1 MGRYIARRVLALIPQ
16 LLIILALVV
25 VMVELTPG
33 NVIDS
38 MLGDSGQ
45 ITPEARA
52 KLEHSLGLDKSL
64 PVRYVTYLGGVVRG
78 DLGVSIT
85 RGRPVSDMIQERV
98 LVTTELTLYA
108 VVVSIVIGI
117 PLGMAA
123 AVARGKV
130 TDYAIRFFA
139 VLFLGI
145 PSFLVATMMVL
156 LPALWFRWRPPLFVP
171 LDKGLLPHLFSMLLP
186 VVAVSLVFMATNV
199 RMMRS
204 SFIDVMQQDYIRTA
218 RSKGLTATRVWFKHG
233 LKNALLPTVTL
244 IGLQAAGL
252 VSGAVVVEQVFT
264 LPGLGG
270 ILFDALAR
278 RDYPVIQGMVLLVG
292 TAVVLLNLT
301 IDVIYSTL
309 DPRVSF
315 K

>member
-1 MGRYIARRVLALIPQ
+1 MSKYIARRVLALIPQ

-25 VMVELTPG
+25 VMVDLTPG
-33 NVIDS
+33 DVIDS

-52 KLEHSLGLDKSL
+52 RLERSLGLDKSL
-64 PVRYVTYLGGVVRG
+64 PVRYVSYLGGVLQG
-78 DLGVSIT
+78 DLGTSIT
-85 RGRPVSDMIQERV
+85 RQRPVTDMISERMFVTAELTMLAV
-98 LVTTELTLYA
+98 LV
-108 VVVSIVIGI
+108 SILIGI

-123 AVARGKV
+123 AGARGKV

-156 LPALWFRWRPPLFVP
+156 LPSLWFRWRPPLYVSLERGVF
-171 LDKGLLPHLFSMLLP
+171 LHFFSMLLP

-218 RSKGLTATRVWFKHG
+218 RSKGLSSGRVWFGHG

-244 IGLQAAGL
+244 IGLQAAAL

-270 ILFDALAR
+270 ILFDAMAR

-292 TAVVLLNLT
+292 TAVVLLNLA
-301 IDVIYSTL
+301 IDVIYSML

-315 K
+315 S

>member
-1 MGRYIARRVLALIPQ
+1 MSKYIARRVLALIPQ

-25 VMVELTPG
+25 VMVDLTPG
-33 NVIDS
+33 DVIDS

-52 KLEHSLGLDKSL
+52 RLERSLGLDKSL
-64 PVRYVTYLGGVVRG
+64 PARYVSYLGGVLQG
-78 DLGVSIT
+78 DLGTSIT
-85 RGRPVSDMIQERV
+85 RQRPVTDMISERMFVTAELTMLAV
-98 LVTTELTLYA
+98 LV
-108 VVVSIVIGI
+108 SILIGI

-156 LPALWFRWRPPLFVP
+156 LPSLWFRWRPPLYVP
-171 LDKGLLPHLFSMLLP
+171 LERGVFLHFFSMLLP

-204 SFIDVMQQDYIRTA
+204 SFIDVMQQEVRHTFSGAMPFSIYTLCSGFVSTLLVKNFTLYDDGDFTA
-218 RSKGLTATRVWFKHG
+218 FTHAQFC
-233 LKNALLPTVTL
+233 ALLL
-244 IGLQAAGL
+244 ALCMGLHPCLGQHCPLLALQDDVLQCICAQLPASQLTKHIVFHAQEQWL
-252 VSGAVVVEQVFT
+252 VA
-264 LPGLGG
+264 
-270 ILFDALAR
+270 
-278 RDYPVIQGMVLLVG
+278 
-292 TAVVLLNLT
+292 
-301 IDVIYSTL
+301 
-309 DPRVSF
+309 
-315 K
+315 

>member
-25 VMVELTPG
+25 IMVDLTPG
-33 NVIDS
+33 DAIDS
-38 MLGDSGQ
+38 MLGDQGTT
-45 ITPEARA
+45 TPEARA
-52 KLEHSLGLDKSL
+52 SLERALGLDKSL
-64 PVRYVTYLGGVVRG
+64 PVRYVTYIANAVQG

-85 RGRPVSDMIQERV
+85 RSRPVSDMIGERV
-98 LVTTELTLYA
+98 LVTAELTLFA
-108 VVVSIVIGI
+108 VLVSILIGI

-123 AVARGKV
+123 AVSRGKIN
-130 TDYAIRFFA
+130 DYLIRFIA
-139 VLFLGI
+139 VLFLGV
-145 PSFLVATMMVL
+145 PSFIVATMIVL

-171 LDKGLLPHLFSMLLP
+171 WSEGIFAHLFSMVLP
-186 VVAVSLVFMATNV
+186 VAAVSLVFLATIV

-218 RSKGLTATRVWFKHG
+218 RSKGLTNRAVWFRHG

-244 IGLQAAGL
+244 IGLQAAAL

-270 ILFDALAR
+270 VLFDALAR
-278 RDYPVIQGMVLLVG
+278 RDYPVIQGIVLLVG
-292 TAVVLLNLT
+292 AAVVLLNLS
-301 IDVIYSTL
+301 IDVIYNML

-315 K
+315 E

>member
-1 MGRYIARRVLALIPQ
+1 MSKYIARRVLALIPQ

-25 VMVELTPG
+25 VMVDLTPG
-33 NVIDS
+33 DVIDS

-52 KLEHSLGLDKSL
+52 RLERSLGLDKSL
-64 PVRYVTYLGGVVRG
+64 PVRYVSYLGGVLQG
-78 DLGVSIT
+78 DLGTSIT
-85 RGRPVSDMIQERV
+85 RQRPVTDMISERMFVTAELTMLAV
-98 LVTTELTLYA
+98 LV
-108 VVVSIVIGI
+108 SILIGI

-156 LPALWFRWRPPLFVP
+156 LPSLWFRWRPPLYVP
-171 LDKGLLPHLFSMLLP
+171 LERGVFLHFFSMLLP

-218 RSKGLTATRVWFKHG
+218 RSKGLSSGRVWFGHG

-244 IGLQAAGL
+244 IGLQAAAL

-270 ILFDALAR
+270 ILFDAMAR

-301 IDVIYSTL
+301 IDVIYSML

-315 K
+315 S